1 MNKPLPESQLQGACG
16 LYCGLCPRYQSSS
29 PSRCPGCQL
38 GEQHSYCSVWRCAVH
53 TKGLLTCAKCAEY
66 PCAKLKLCI
75 GEGADSFLS
84 HQPAFPNL
92 ERIRANGLESHLAEA
107 RERRELLEELLARYN
122 DGRSMSFYCVAAAL
136 LSPERLRQAL
146 QKVDGTVSQ
155 GRVNKED
162 LKARA
167 RAMRSTLQEYATQ
180 DGISLALRKGK
191 AGDGP

>member
-1 MNKPLPESQLQGACG
+1 
-16 LYCGLCPRYQSSS
+16 
-29 PSRCPGCQL
+29 
-38 GEQHSYCSVWRCAVH
+38 
-53 TKGLLTCAKCAEY
+53 
-66 PCAKLKLCI
+66 
-75 GEGADSFLS
+75 
-84 HQPAFPNL
+84 
-92 ERIRANGLESHLAEA
+92 
-107 RERRELLEELLARYN
+107 
-122 DGRSMSFYCVAAAL
+122 MSFYCVAAAL

>member
-1 MNKPLPESQLQGACG
+1 MNNPLPDSQLQGACG

-53 TKGLLTCAKCAEY
+53 TKGLLTCAECADY
-66 PCAKLKLCI
+66 PCAKLKRCI

-92 ERIRANGLESHLAEA
+92 ERIRTDGLVNHLAEV

-122 DGRSMSFYCVAAAL
+122 DGRSMSCYCVAAAL

-146 QKVDGTVSQ
+146 REIDEAVFR

-167 RAMRSTLQEYATQ
+167 RAMRSTLQEFATQ
-180 DGISLALRKGK
+180 DGISLALRKTRSS
-191 AGDGP
+191 DGA